1 MKRKVNKDKIKGWS
15 ILILLAL
22 LILLVIYLLGG
33 ASAIISIIVGIC
45 ILSFGVAV
53 SSILVII
60 VNHAIQL
67 INKK

>member
-22 LILLVIYLLGG
+22 FILLVIYLLGG
-33 ASAIISIIVGIC
+33 ASAIISIIVGIF
-45 ILSFGVAV
+45 ILAFGVAV